1 MNAAGNQDCQTMYP
15 SSRRLKRKGEPARR
29 REAMGYKVT
38 LIKGKNNMV
47 GISIGGG
54 SPFCPCLYVV
64 QVFHR
69 TPAADD
75 GSLAPGD
82 ELVNVNGT
90 SLQGLSRRETARII
104 QEARVC
110 FICTGTPT
118 FMRFSCRHEAE
129 WTAYCSP
136 PPPPP
141 PPPPHTHTSL
151 LCAWI
156 PLYVIS
162 RFSSMAVA
170 VNLCEVYSLVQRLHY

>member
-118 FMRFSCRHEAE
+118 FMRSCLQAWSRMD
-129 WTAYCSP
+129 CILP
-136 PPPPP
+136 PT
-141 PPPPHTHTSL
+141 HTHTSL
-151 LCAWI
+151 LCAWM
-156 PLYVIS
+156 PLCVIS

>member
-1 MNAAGNQDCQTMYP
+1 MFKVTGISVSDNWDCAKMY
-15 SSRRLKRKGEPARR
+15 SNSRRSKRKESSRR

-90 SLQGLSRRETARII
+90 SLHGLSRRETARII
-104 QEARVC
+104 QESRVG
-110 FICTGTPT
+110 FTCTGVPILPA
-118 FMRFSCRHEAE
+118 C
-129 WTAYCSP
+129 
-136 PPPPP
+136 
-141 PPPPHTHTSL
+141 
-151 LCAWI
+151 
-156 PLYVIS
+156 
-162 RFSSMAVA
+162 
-170 VNLCEVYSLVQRLHY
+170 LHA

>member
-1 MNAAGNQDCQTMYP
+1 MKSADHQDCQTMYP
-15 SSRRLKRKGEPARR
+15 TGPSSRRQKRKGDAPKRR
-29 REAMGYKVT
+29 DAMSYKVT

-104 QEARVC
+104 QEARVNFAC
-110 FICTGTPT
+110 IDVHMLLRSCLHSCSKMVSILQPLSLSACNCVCIRTYICID
-118 FMRFSCRHEAE
+118 H
-129 WTAYCSP
+129 
-136 PPPPP
+136 
-141 PPPPHTHTSL
+141 
-151 LCAWI
+151 
-156 PLYVIS
+156 
-162 RFSSMAVA
+162 
-170 VNLCEVYSLVQRLHY
+170 NLHCVVTVT

>member
-1 MNAAGNQDCQTMYP
+1 MLGMKAASHHDCQTMYP
-15 SSRRLKRKGEPARR
+15 SSRRLKRKGDVAKR
-29 REAMGYKVT
+29 REVMGYKVT

-69 TPAADD
+69 TPASDD

-104 QEARVC
+104 QEARV
-110 FICTGTPT
+110 GSPT
-118 FMRFSCRHEAE
+118 RGV
-129 WTAYCSP
+129 P
-136 PPPPP
+136 V
-141 PPPPHTHTSL
+141 L
-151 LCAWI
+151 
-156 PLYVIS
+156 
-162 RFSSMAVA
+162 
-170 VNLCEVYSLVQRLHY
+170 

>member
-1 MNAAGNQDCQTMYP
+1 
-15 SSRRLKRKGEPARR
+15 
-29 REAMGYKVT
+29 MGYKVT

-75 GSLAPGD
+75 GSLSPGD

-104 QEARVC
+104 QEARVGFAC
-110 FICTGTPT
+110 PYLRC
-118 FMRFSCRHEAE
+118 A
-129 WTAYCSP
+129 
-136 PPPPP
+136 
-141 PPPPHTHTSL
+141 L
-151 LCAWI
+151 LCACAKQNAL
-156 PLYVIS
+156 PLKLSWSVDGS
-162 RFSSMAVA
+162 AVQLILSWHES
-170 VNLCEVYSLVQRLHY
+170 VERLCPGVCVRCILVQRLYSYLV

>member
-1 MNAAGNQDCQTMYP
+1 MY
-15 SSRRLKRKGEPARR
+15 SNSRRTKRKESSRR

-69 TPAADD
+69 SPAADD

-90 SLQGLSRRETARII
+90 SLHGLSRRETARII
-104 QEARVC
+104 QESR
-110 FICTGTPT
+110 
-118 FMRFSCRHEAE
+118 
-129 WTAYCSP
+129 SP
-136 PPPPP
+136 
-141 PPPPHTHTSL
+141 
-151 LCAWI
+151 I
-156 PLYVIS
+156 VITYNKLQLPKEKHFDIGELS
-162 RFSSMAVA
+162 A
-170 VNLCEVYSLVQRLHY
+170 